1 MLTLCVVRKAPSEVP
16 TNIRA
21 EPKSATTIKIVWKA
35 PTYMKVPQKVDGY
48 YVGYREQ
55 RDTMTTIQHP
65 SSSSSMSGSGIGSSG
80 SLTTNLIRSDS
91 GYTFKAVEVADL
103 DKHGKLD
110 ELELTIHNLKR
121 NTR

>member
-1 MLTLCVVRKAPSEVP
+1 
-16 TNIRA
+16 
-21 EPKSATTIKIVWKA
+21 
-35 PTYMKVPQKVDGY
+35 MKVPQKVDGY

-55 RDTMTTIQHP
+55 RDMMTTIQHP
-65 SSSSSMSGSGIGSSG
+65 SSMSGSGIGGVG

-103 DKHGKLD
+103 DKHGKQD

>member
-1 MLTLCVVRKAPSEVP
+1 MP

-21 EPKSATTIKIVWKA
+21 EPKSATTIKIAWKA
-35 PTYMKVPQKVDGY
+35 PNYMKAPQMVDGY

-55 RDTMTTIQHP
+55 RDTSTAIQHHQ
-65 SSSSSMSGSGIGSSG
+65 SSMSGVGGGGNLSGGGGGG

-103 DKHGKLD
+103 DKHGKQD